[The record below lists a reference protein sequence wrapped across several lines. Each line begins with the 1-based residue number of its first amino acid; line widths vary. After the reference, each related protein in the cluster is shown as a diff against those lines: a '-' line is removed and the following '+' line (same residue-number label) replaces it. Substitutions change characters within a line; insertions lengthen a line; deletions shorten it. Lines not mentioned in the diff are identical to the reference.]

1 VRKHDS
7 LVGNAGF
14 KMKKKLFWWLLTALV
29 VAALFANPSFRAFMN
44 LHREVVRLQERIKTL
59 EQENKQLSEQIARS
73 TSDMEYVEELA
84 RRRLGMIRPGEVVYR
99 LK

>member
-1 VRKHDS
+1 MK
-7 LVGNAGF
+7 
-14 KMKKKLFWWLLTALV
+14 KKKLFWWILASLV
-29 VAALFANPSFRAFMN
+29 IVALFVNPSFRAFMD
-44 LHREVVRLQERIKTL
+44 LHREVARLQNRIEFL
-59 EQENKQLSEQIARS
+59 EQENKQLNEQITRS